1 MTTTTNNVIRETY
14 TCMGYLLE
22 KSIYTKGWVVR
33 KDPHGDVLISA
44 FTKGEAVDWVREQV
58 AKQFQ
63 ELKPELTYLLEEY
76 LGMLETSDAP
86 CALGRMKRVNAV
98 LEKMGC

>member
-1 MTTTTNNVIRETY
+1 MANTTANVISETY
-14 TCMGYLLE
+14 TCMGYLIE
-22 KSIYTKGWVVR
+22 KNQYSKSWFVR

-63 ELKPELTYLLEEY
+63 ELKPELVYLLKEY
-76 LGMLETSDAP
+76 LGTLETSDAP
-86 CALGRMKRVNAV
+86 YALGRMKRINAV
-98 LEKMGC
+98 LERMAD